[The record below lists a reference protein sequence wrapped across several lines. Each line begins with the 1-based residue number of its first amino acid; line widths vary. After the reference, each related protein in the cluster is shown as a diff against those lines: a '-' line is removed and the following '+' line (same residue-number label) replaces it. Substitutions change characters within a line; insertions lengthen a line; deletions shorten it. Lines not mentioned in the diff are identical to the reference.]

1 MYFHNKTTW
10 LLFMATLLSA
20 CQNTI
25 DSSRA
30 TWRCAEAIPAR
41 APETMTARV
50 PQVMGTRAVKIFG
63 GDGVVAVNPRTEYVY
78 IGGSSHVTILKGT
91 EIINVV
97 ETKGIAVVSMA
108 VDEINGWVYAVNE
121 YTDNVTVMRGTEV
134 VGVVPTIGKS
144 PWGVAVEPKSGF
156 AYIVSMYK
164 SRPLREVEGNIL
176 VISGPRI
183 IDNIKFSDFFPTQVL
198 ADPITGLVYALGIG
212 KIVIIKGLE
221 EIARYNFQVGQ
232 MATDVN
238 KRTGEV
244 FLITNEILYRFRE
257 GKLLDSV
264 SLPKNLGVR
273 ERILVHP
280 ITNAVYIPHSGYTR
294 AQSRILVVK
303 DMKIL
308 DDLFVSSPSAL
319 YALAVD
325 PLTENVYAADF
336 GDEINANSVSVIN
349 GTQILKTFEVGE
361 HPYNIGVNP
370 VNGWVYVSNINDGTV
385 TILGYPDQ
393 KTIPYPGPYPK

>member
-1 MYFHNKTTW
+1 MSRSLANLILIFT
-10 LLFMATLLSA
+10 ACLSA
-20 CQNTI
+20 CEKLPNALPLPLDASVTPVTRP
-25 DSSRA
+25 SFA
-30 TWRCAEAIPAR
+30 NLEPL
-41 APETMTARV
+41 
-50 PQVMGTRAVKIFG
+50 GTVKVRLNG
-63 GDGVVAVNPRTEYVY
+63 GNGVVAVNPRTEYVY

-393 KTIPYPGPYPK
+393 KTIPYPGPKPR